1 MVVVHLRIS
10 KNVKKGLWDF
20 LCKRAQSQACL
31 SYAKRSQKSRLQVVI
46 FLPLFTGVAEIF
58 QETRRA
64 DSGIPCISS
73 CEDLLILA
81 QVVHDAVHLLWRE
94 DSFTIFHDLKPDSPP
109 P

>member
-1 MVVVHLRIS
+1 M
-10 KNVKKGLWDF
+10 GL
-20 LCKRAQSQACL
+20 LCKRAQGE
-31 SYAKRSQKSRLQVVI
+31 LQRC
-46 FLPLFTGVAEIF
+46 A

-64 DSGIPCISS
+64 DSGIPCIGS